1 MPRTYV
7 AIDLETTGLDPD
19 RDAIIEV
26 GAVRF
31 GLDGACETF
40 RTFVDPKRAIPY
52 RIQRLTGI
60 TDGDVVGAP
69 LFAEIAADLEA
80 FVGADPVVGQNVSFD
95 PGFLQQALVRP
106 SSPGEVLQGPDRLP
120 GGAQR

>member
-60 TDGDVVGAP
+60 TDGDVAGAP

-95 PGFLQQALVRP
+95 LGFLQQALVRP
-106 SSPGEVLQGPDRLP
+106 SGPGEVLQGVLREAVS
-120 GGAQR
+120 AQT